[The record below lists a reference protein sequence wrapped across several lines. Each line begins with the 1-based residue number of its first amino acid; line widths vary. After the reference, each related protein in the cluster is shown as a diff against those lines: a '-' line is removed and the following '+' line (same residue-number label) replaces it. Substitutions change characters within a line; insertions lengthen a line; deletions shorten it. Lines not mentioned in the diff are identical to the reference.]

1 MSPPEDHIRTGG
13 RRAGVATINR
23 DGFSGGTGKASF
35 RAERSY
41 CVEWIGSWIVVRCT
55 TIQQNNQTDSMIP
68 NFGAYARL
76 KGNDAL

>member
-13 RRAGVATINR
+13 RRVGVATINR

-41 CVEWIGSWIVVRCT
+41 CVEWIGSWIAVFVPLYSD
-55 TIQQNNQTDSMIP
+55 TDSP
-68 NFGAYARL
+68 EKSGH
-76 KGNDAL
+76 D